1 MAIKTSCPHCA
12 QAYSLA
18 DTQLGKKVRCKSCT
32 EPFTVAQS
40 EAPRKV
46 PARARDDDA
55 DDRPR
60 PREIRRTK
68 GGVPAW
74 VWIVG
79 GIGVAVLLLGCAGG
93 GGLIIWLASGSLTNK
108 VTEEN
113 YKKIKLG
120 MSEAEV
126 KAILGE
132 PTAVEDLDK
141 AASKL
146 GINVRMPTSGLRV
159 LIWRNG
165 NNQITLSFRNDK
177 VVTMMSQF
185 TSKDGG
191 LHIQSQG

>member
-1 MAIKTSCPHCA
+1 
-12 QAYSLA
+12 
-18 DTQLGKKVRCKSCT
+18 
-32 EPFTVAQS
+32 
-40 EAPRKV
+40 
-46 PARARDDDA
+46 
-55 DDRPR
+55 
-60 PREIRRTK
+60 
-68 GGVPAW
+68 
-74 VWIVG
+74 
-79 GIGVAVLLLGCAGG
+79 
-93 GGLIIWLASGSLTNK
+93 LIIWLASGSLTNK

-159 LIWRNG
+159 LMWRNG

-185 TSKDGG
+185 SNKDGG